1 MKRFSKRRQCILD
14 NLESRKDHPTADMVY
29 RSVRDQ
35 IPNISLGTVYRNL
48 KDLADEGVIIS
59 FTQNGKEH
67 FDGNNH
73 PHMHLCCSVCG
84 KIEDLPLN
92 VEKYAPK
99 GDPDFVI
106 RNVIIQGVCSDCIA
120 RQTEDEVLEA

>member
-84 KIEDLPLN
+84 KIEDLP
-92 VEKYAPK
+92 
-99 GDPDFVI
+99 DFMI

>member
-92 VEKYAPK
+92 TKKYAPES
-99 GDPDFVI
+99 DPDFMI

>member
-14 NLESRKDHPTADMVY
+14 NLEHRKDHPTAEMVY
-29 RSVRDQ
+29 NSVRDE

-48 KDLADEGVIIS
+48 RELAAEQMIIS

-73 PHMHLCCSVCG
+73 PHMHLCCNVCG
-84 KIEDLPLN
+84 KIEDFPLTDDESLTN
-92 VEKYAPK
+92 TDK
-99 GDPDFVI
+99 GFEI
-106 RNVIIQGVCSDCIA
+106 RNVIIQGICSDCK
-120 RQTEDEVLEA
+120 RTQSE